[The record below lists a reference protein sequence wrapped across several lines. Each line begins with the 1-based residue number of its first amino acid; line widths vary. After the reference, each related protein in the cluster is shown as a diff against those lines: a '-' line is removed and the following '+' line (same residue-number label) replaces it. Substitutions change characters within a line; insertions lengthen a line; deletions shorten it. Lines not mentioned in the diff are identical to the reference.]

1 MRQNAINCTHNF
13 STLQIFFTFLIW
25 RAFSTWQFVMWR
37 ISPHVN
43 LSCGES
49 LQVTIC
55 HVEKFLHMADF
66 FSTGTTRGAH
76 DKYEVWQWQHQ
87 GRQGPSSQMLM
98 LRRVPWPP
106 ESGCRKCRGPKKCLL
121 NLKLP
126 MSGFRSRPV
135 YLKTSLTRNSFTQI
149 TGTPSKP
156 ELKARGAVTNLWATK
171 VQTFPVLCKK
181 YQAIVN
187 SFI

>member
-1 MRQNAINCTHNF
+1 MSFHNKTCIRSAMESVIGVRIFRTNGKVGDQLNPNFTSGSGWIVWNKQLSLWIKLIASHCSWFRYLTVEACT
-13 STLQIFFTFLIW
+13 
-25 RAFSTWQFVMWR
+25 
-37 ISPHVN
+37 
-43 LSCGES
+43 
-49 LQVTIC
+49 
-55 HVEKFLHMADF
+55 
-66 FSTGTTRGAH
+66 
-76 DKYEVWQWQHQ
+76 
-87 GRQGPSSQMLM
+87 RQGPSSQLLM

-126 MSGFRSRPV
+126 MSSFRSRPV

-171 VQTFPVLCKK
+171 VQTFPVLCEK
-181 YQAIVN
+181 YKAIVN

>member
-1 MRQNAINCTHNF
+1 MEGSIMPLAKFQSWSDSRSDAFVPNFIVSKRPRDRTPDIPWSENQTDRQAN
-13 STLQIFFTFLIW
+13 SRSLIC
-25 RAFSTWQFVMWR
+25 
-37 ISPHVN
+37 SPSAE
-43 LSCGES
+43 L
-49 LQVTIC
+49 T
-55 HVEKFLHMADF
+55 
-66 FSTGTTRGAH
+66 
-76 DKYEVWQWQHQ
+76 
-87 GRQGPSSQMLM
+87 RQGPSSQLLM

-156 ELKARGAVTNLWATK
+156 GLKARGALTNLWSTK
-171 VQTFPVLCKK
+171 VQTFPFFCNK
-181 YQAIVN
+181 Y
-187 SFI
+187 

>member
-1 MRQNAINCTHNF
+1 MQYIVSTWNLGNKLISYATKSAILVASAVGTSPMKCKNNHNHNE
-13 STLQIFFTFLIW
+13 TLQE
-25 RAFSTWQFVMWR
+25 
-37 ISPHVN
+37 
-43 LSCGES
+43 C
-49 LQVTIC
+49 
-55 HVEKFLHMADF
+55 
-66 FSTGTTRGAH
+66 
-76 DKYEVWQWQHQ
+76 
-87 GRQGPSSQMLM
+87 RQGPSSQLLM

-126 MSGFRSRPV
+126 MSGFCSRPV